1 MRRLILLL
9 ALRPLAAV
17 TALCLVAAVAGCGG
31 DNGGSKPSTTST
43 QGSTGSTG
51 SGAPNGATG
60 GQKNKGGQNNGGSAA
75 GSGATSGTAGGPVAR
90 TPSARRKLIQRADR
104 SCRARQGDELRTE
117 RRLAQLLTHVSPQ
130 QSPQT
135 ARVVGQ
141 EIELLRSEQAQI
153 GSLAVAASDRPKLKR
168 LLQAYAQ
175 RISQLTALRFAL
187 LRRDLGGALTLSTRS
202 TPLKALQRSAAENFG
217 FKVCGVARVGP
228 PIP

>member
-1 MRRLILLL
+1 
-9 ALRPLAAV
+9 LRPLAAV
-17 TALCLVAAVAGCGG
+17 TALCLVAVVAGCGG
-31 DNGGSKPSTTST
+31 DNGGSKPASTTSIT
-43 QGSTGSTG
+43 SRQGTTA
-51 SGAPNGATG
+51 GAPSNGATG
-60 GQKNKGGQNNGGSAA
+60 DKASGGSAA
-75 GSGATSGTAGGPVAR
+75 GSGATSGNAGGPVAR
-90 TPSARRKLIQRADR
+90 TPTARRRLIQRADKR
-104 SCRARQGDELRTE
+104 CRARQGDELRTE
-117 RRLAQLLTHVSPQ
+117 RRLAQLLTHISPQ

-153 GSLAVAASDRPKLKR
+153 ESLAVPASDRPKLRR

-175 RISQLTALRFAL
+175 RIAQLSGLRSAL

-202 TPLKALQRSAAENFG
+202 TPLKALQRSAAKNFG